1 MAATAAGLTGGGE
14 CGAARCFA
22 EPRDLKTATFDLLF
36 EVKQL
41 AAAAAA
47 VLTLASIHLYTT

>member
-1 MAATAAGLTGGGE
+1 MCGGSDSGWLN
-14 CGAARCFA
+14 GAARCFA

-47 VLTLASIHLYTT
+47 GLTLASIHLYTT